1 MRQGA
6 TFALVPL
13 LCLATLG
20 GSTLAGP
27 GPWSLPDEA
36 RGTRVAP
43 LFLLSRADV
52 RDDLNIDPGQVAE
65 IDKAIV
71 DLFEKAKAL
80 RGKAGQ
86 AAVEARKAVDEGEK
100 AWLEEHLK
108 PDQISRLWQIDLLW
122 EGPASMVTRPSV
134 AEELSLSDEQKAAL
148 HAALRERNALR
159 DKTKDV
165 AAANH
170 QFGVRALTILSNGQK
185 QRWAEMVGHP
195 IARKPASTTAAP
207 SAATASAAP
216 GRTVR

>member
-13 LCLATLG
+13 LCLASLG
-20 GSTLAGP
+20 GSSQAKD
-27 GPWSLPDEA
+27 WSLPDES

-43 LFLLSRADV
+43 LFLLSRPDI
-52 RDDLNIDPGQVAE
+52 REDLRISAEQVAE

-71 DLFEKAKAL
+71 ELFEKAKEL
-80 RGKAGQ
+80 KGKTGP
-86 AAVEARKAVDEGEK
+86 AAIEARKAVDEGEK
-100 AWLEEHLK
+100 AWLEKHLT
-108 PDQISRLWQIDLLW
+108 PDQIDRLWQVDLLW
-122 EGPASMVTRPSV
+122 EGPASMATRPVV
-134 AEELSLSDEQKAAL
+134 AEALALSDEQKAAL
-148 HAALRERNALR
+148 HTALRERNAMR

-195 IARKPASTTAAP
+195 IAHKPATPTASTAATP
-207 SAATASAAP
+207 PGHTA
-216 GRTVR
+216 R